1 MSNVE
6 IINDFGADNQKK
18 QLKNLPAKY
27 NKFAVF
33 SFWLSEKIRESS
45 PEAADAIANLA
56 NIRSRDVPSQIE
68 FYEEFVSQEK
78 IHAKALRTIIL
89 AKPKKEKLP
98 KENKPRKPRAKKDS
112 AVEQVTNN
120 DIISQIVSRANSV
133 EEVEEEF
140 EIDVQ
145 EQLDI
150 PDYKPKE
157 KVVKQPKEKVVK
169 QPKEKVVKEPK
180 EKVVKQPK
188 EKVVKEPKEKV
199 VKEKVVKEPKEKV
212 VKEKV
217 VKEKAKPKEKKEK
230 VLKEVKEKVI
240 VVEKEV
246 QMDEDEEH
254 QHQDG
259 DEDEEDLQLTL
270 ISNDRYQDAN
280 GNFYDLEFNH
290 IS

>member
-180 EKVVKQPK
+180 EKVVK
-188 EKVVKEPKEKV
+188 EPKEKV

>member
-6 IINDFGADNQKK
+6 INNEIGAAVGDNNKK

-45 PEAADAIANLA
+45 PEAADAIVNLA
-56 NIRSRDVPSQIE
+56 NIRSRDIPTQID

-78 IHAKALRTIIL
+78 IHAKALKTIIT

-133 EEVEEEF
+133 EEEQEEQDV
-140 EIDVQ
+140 IVNVQ
-145 EQLDI
+145 EELDND
-150 PDYKPKE
+150 DYKPKE
-157 KVVKQPKEKVVK
+157 KVVKQTKEKVLKEKVVKEK
-169 QPKEKVVKEPK
+169 QPKEKVVKE
-180 EKVVKQPK
+180 KQPK
-188 EKVVKEPKEKV
+188 EKVVKEKVAKEKVAKEKV
-199 VKEKVVKEPKEKV
+199 VKEKV

-217 VKEKAKPKEKKEK
+217 VKEKAKPKEK
-230 VLKEVKEKVI
+230 VLKENLL

-246 QMDEDEEH
+246 QLDEDEH
-254 QHQDG
+254 QEG
-259 DEDEEDLQLTL
+259 DEDEEDIQLTL
-270 ISNDRYQDAN
+270 ISNDRYQDPN
-280 GNFYDLEFNH
+280 GNFYDLEFNP

>member
-6 IINDFGADNQKK
+6 INNEIGAAAVGDGDNNQK

-45 PEAADAIANLA
+45 PEAADAIVNLA
-56 NIRSRDVPSQIE
+56 NIRSRDIPTQID

-78 IHAKALRTIIL
+78 IHAKALKTIIT

-112 AVEQVTNN
+112 GVEQVTNN

-133 EEVEEEF
+133 EEEQ
-140 EIDVQ
+140 Q
-145 EQLDI
+145 EQQEIVNLQEELDNY
-150 PDYKPKE
+150 DYKPKE
-157 KVVKQPKEKVVK
+157 KVVKQTKEKVL
-169 QPKEKVVKEPK
+169 
-180 EKVVKQPK
+180 
-188 EKVVKEPKEKV
+188 KEKV
-199 VKEKVVKEPKEKV
+199 VKEKQPKEKV

-217 VKEKAKPKEKKEK
+217 VKEKAKPKEK
-230 VLKEVKEKVI
+230 VLKENLL

-246 QMDEDEEH
+246 QLDEDEH
-254 QHQDG
+254 QEG
-259 DEDEEDLQLTL
+259 DEDEEDIQLTL

-280 GNFYDLEFNH
+280 GNFYDLEFNP